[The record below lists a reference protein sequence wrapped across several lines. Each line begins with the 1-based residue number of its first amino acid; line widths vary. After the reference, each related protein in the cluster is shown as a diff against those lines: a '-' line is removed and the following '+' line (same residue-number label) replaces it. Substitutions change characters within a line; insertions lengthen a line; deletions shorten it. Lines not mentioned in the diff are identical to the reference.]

1 MVSSFNEWY
10 VAYATQRYLPII
22 TAISNLTRKTWRNE
36 ASKYV
41 KKGFE
46 PSVFVSNWTVTFWIV
61 GWTTNQVVVD
71 EMVFAGL

>member
-1 MVSSFNEWY
+1 MKL
-10 VAYATQRYLPII
+10 QR
-22 TAISNLTRKTWRNE
+22 
-36 ASKYV
+36 YV

>member
-1 MVSSFNEWY
+1 MKL
-10 VAYATQRYLPII
+10 QR
-22 TAISNLTRKTWRNE
+22 
-36 ASKYV
+36 YV

-46 PSVFVSNWTVTFWIV
+46 PSVFVSNWAVTFWIV